1 MFFLTATKATGVIM
15 GPISSVLGW
24 IMNLL
29 FNFTSMFGILNIG
42 LCIILFTLVIR
53 LLMFPLTISQQR
65 SSKLMSYMNPEL
77 QAIQKKY
84 KGKTDNDSMMKMNT
98 ETQAVYD
105 KYGYSMT
112 GGCVQLIIQ
121 LPILFALYRVIYNIP
136 AYVNGVKD
144 YFMQVV
150 YALTGTTSA
159 ASLAEGAADKLVSFA
174 EEAGVALTGVVN
186 VGDLTGIS
194 GTELGNKMVD
204 ILYKLNPSQWISLAD
219 AFPGAAAVIDQC
231 YPIIER
237 MNSFLTINLTTTP
250 WQGLTHPNIAWL
262 IPILAGVTQYASTRL
277 MTVSSGSSG
286 SEMPGGDMMKSM
298 NLIMPLFSVF
308 FCFTFPAAI
317 GLYWVATT
325 VFTMLQQIIVNRYM
339 DHVDMDEVIKKNI
352 EKKNKKREKQGLPPQ
367 KITNTA
373 TASLKNIE
381 EAEAKE
387 KQSYQDK
394 IEMARKQSAD
404 SSAYYNKNADPNSIA
419 AKANMVAMYNEKHEK
434 SGRSKSNKKK

>member
-1 MFFLTATKATGVIM
+1 M

-29 FNFTSMFGILNIG
+29 FNLTSRLGILNIG

-84 KGKTDNDSMMKMNT
+84 KGKSDNDSMMKMNA

-112 GGCVQLIIQ
+112 GGCLQLIIQ

-136 AYVNGVKD
+136 AYVTGVKN
-144 YFMQVV
+144 YFMEVV
-150 YALTGTTSA
+150 YALTGTTNA
-159 ASLAEGAADKLVSFA
+159 ASLTAGAADKLVSFA
-174 EEAGVALTGVVN
+174 DEAGVALNGVVN
-186 VGDLTGIS
+186 IGDLTGVA
-194 GTELGNKMVD
+194 GEELANKMVD
-204 ILYKLNPSQWISLAD
+204 ILYKLNPSQWVSLAD

-250 WQGLTHPNIAWL
+250 WQGLTHPNVAWL
-262 IPILAGVTQYASTRL
+262 IPILAGITQYASTKL
-277 MTVSSGSSG
+277 MSAGTGSSN
-286 SEMPGGDMMKSM
+286 SDMPGGDMMKSM

-308 FCFTFPAAI
+308 FCFSFPAAI

-325 VFTMLQQIIVNRYM
+325 VFTMLQQLIVNRYM
-339 DHVDMDEVIKKNI
+339 DHIDMDAMIAKNI

-367 KITNTA
+367 KITTTA

-381 EAEAKE
+381 EAEQKQQ
-387 KQSYQDK
+387 QSYQDK
-394 IEMARKQSAD
+394 IALAKKQSAD

-434 SGRSKSNKKK
+434 SGRSGKSNKKK